1 MSKKILIIQTAF
13 IGDAILGTAALE
25 SLHHLYPEAELSYLV
40 RKGNESILNNH
51 PFVKEVLIFDKKN
64 KYKNLIHLIQ
74 TIRSRKY
81 DLVINL
87 QRFFTT
93 GLITVLSGGK
103 TTIGFDKNPLSFL
116 FSKKANHFINK
127 KDNYK
132 HEIERNWD
140 LLKVIDSKV
149 MLCNPK
155 LYTQPLNVTLEAPYV
170 CVAPFSIWFTKQYPK
185 SKWVELIQKLAQQYT
200 VYLIGAPSDSDG
212 CDEIVRLVNNA
223 RVINSAGQYNLL
235 ESAAL
240 MKGAQMNYANDSA
253 PLHLASAVN
262 APVTAVFCSTVPE
275 FGFTPLSNLNVVV
288 EKEPRPECK
297 PCGLHGKKEC
307 PLGHFNCGD
316 IPAQSVY
323 EQSMKLI
330 QHEN

>member
-1 MSKKILIIQTAF
+1 MSKKILVIQTAF

-25 SLHHLYPEAELSYLV
+25 SLHQLYPEAELSYLV

-64 KYKNLIHLIQ
+64 KYKNLLELIRL
-74 TIRSRKY
+74 IRSKKY

-93 GLITVLSGGK
+93 GLITVLSGAK
-103 TTIGFDKNPLSFL
+103 ETIGFDKNPLSFL
-116 FSKKANHFINK
+116 FSKNANHFINK

-140 LLKVIDSKV
+140 LLKVIDSNV
-149 MLCNPK
+149 LLSPPK
-155 LYTQPLNVTLEAPYV
+155 LYTQALSVTLEQPYV

-185 SKWVELIQKLAQQYT
+185 AKWIELIQMLTEKYT
-200 VYLIGAPSDSDG
+200 VYLIGAPSDKKG
-212 CDEIVRLVNNA
+212 CDEIVQEVNSN

-240 MKGAQMNYANDSA
+240 MKGAAMSYVNDSA
-253 PLHLASAVN
+253 PLHLASAVD
-262 APVTAVFCSTVPE
+262 APVTAIFCSTVPE
-275 FGFTPLSNLNVVV
+275 FGFTPLSTLNVVV
-288 EKEPRPECK
+288 EKEPRPKCK
-297 PCGLHGKKEC
+297 PCGLHGKKAC
-307 PLGHFNCGD
+307 PLGHFDCGN
-316 IPAQSVY
+316 ISV
-323 EQSMKLI
+323 QTVFDKSMKLI
-330 QHEN
+330 